1 MRFIRPR
8 RLMQRQGRSHQTQ
21 RSHQIHEP
29 RARSDLTRVS
39 TRRAHWR
46 RSERCATM
54 SSTRRSPSTG
64 AASCVRWATAY
75 WSSSHV
81 VDPVRCAIAIQR
93 AMPEQGADTPADRL
107 LRFRFAINMGDVVS
121 DGDLI
126 YGDGVA
132 IASRMEG
139 IGRTGRDQCQPR
151 GARPG
156 SRSPAD
162 HVRGLWRAR
171 GSGTSAVRCGSFA
184 SCCKNDRPARR
195 ALAAEEPPRQS
206 AGRRSPCCR
215 FKTSAVMPSPSSF
228 STAWPR
234 T

>member
-1 MRFIRPR
+1 
-8 RLMQRQGRSHQTQ
+8 
-21 RSHQIHEP
+21 
-29 RARSDLTRVS
+29 
-39 TRRAHWR
+39 
-46 RSERCATM
+46 M

-64 AASCVRWATAY
+64 PHRAY
-75 WSSSHV
+75 DGRRPTGRVQQRRRSRALRDR
-81 VDPVRCAIAIQR
+81 DPTGNA
-93 AMPEQGADTPADRL
+93 GAGRRHAADRL

>member
-1 MRFIRPR
+1 
-8 RLMQRQGRSHQTQ
+8 MQRQGRSHQTQ

-64 AASCVRWATAY
+64 PHRAY
-75 WSSSHV
+75 DGRRLLVERRRSRALRDR
-81 VDPVRCAIAIQR
+81 DPTGNA
-93 AMPEQGADTPADRL
+93 GAGRRHAADRL